1 MARIAGLEFE
11 PLYLIKDED
20 DVMLSMR
27 YRTTSNAA
35 AVAVG
40 QNCGG
45 TGSSSNIEFSY
56 CRKYAT
62 KIQRY
67 HHFSSKIMGNHR
79 VFYEG
84 IIYNDK
90 VDNGFLFTTEKNV
103 VEDLYEYLLAKY
115 PFPLLKEWSKYL
127 FASLTAVDA
136 VKKVYS
142 PVVVG
147 NGFNPDEKC
156 MIIHGDREIPSNEL
170 YVLDAQ
176 GVSEEVLKGVISRG
190 LEERKIYV
198 DNETHKIMKPLNIK
212 GVNDYM
218 ERFSGKICESLR
230 QNNLFP
236 KQKSKLRSV
245 PGMAL
250 LSRKLY
256 APQADSTNAIVA
268 SMKAGDKYVF
278 VSEEMGC
285 GKTIQASSAVE
296 AYYNQKWLRQHKGKT
311 LRDCYESG
319 EVAYRAVIMCPS
331 HLCVKWKHE
340 VESQIPGA
348 RGIIVSSLPQLA
360 ALRKLSPKKRNGK
373 EFWIFSKEIAKM
385 DTHKR
390 PVPTTV
396 GKKVPVISIC
406 YDCLKNSMSE
416 ENEGHRKILSKR
428 KAWGAGELANGSF
441 TKSPMLIKDG
451 IPTCVTCGGHRGHLL
466 ELEYPYTFMDEKG
479 EYRTT
484 NAYKGMLCPCC
495 GNLLLRNGSAYVLLK
510 NRVEEFDN
518 YVLDIGKFATKAV
531 GNEVCH
537 VCGTSLWEDN
547 VAPMNIPLTGK
558 PAVIEAEQEI
568 VFDENGFPTF
578 VDKEVKK
585 WVKIKVCPDHAKAK
599 LEDPKKRI
607 CSKGYYALKGHEQET
622 VAVKGVGTEYAYSQR
637 EYGPRRYSTARY
649 AKKYLKGY
657 FDILIADECHLY
669 EGDKTEQAIAL
680 HCLMKTV
687 DFSMLLTGTLT
698 NGTAS
703 SLFNIHFMCNPARMK
718 ELGFEL
724 NAESARRFAENYGV
738 VEKKFMCS
746 ESGDG
751 SYNAQG
757 RGQQLGKETIKP
769 GISPIVYPDILLD
782 HTVQLNIADMSNKL
796 PPLNE
801 YVVQVDMN
809 REQEDGYLK
818 NIEVIKD
825 AIKDRNFGVGKGLMG
840 KMLQLGLSY
849 PDKPYG
855 RSDVYSLRVPDW
867 LIVSPDNLEQYA
879 SVDVLLPKEEK
890 LVEIVRK
897 EISEGRQ
904 VFVYTEYSGSEE
916 TGIDDRLQE
925 IIESHCNLRGQV
937 SVLRSRSVKAIDR
950 DEYIKKNAD
959 KVKVFITN
967 YRNVETGIDFV
978 GEYEGRRYNYPTIIF
993 FQTGMS
999 LSSIWQASRRH
1010 YRLNQTEECR
1020 TYYLCYKKTFQLD
1033 ILEMMSKKISAAS
1046 AIQGNFSE
1054 SALEN
1059 MAGTDDPAVILAKK
1073 IAKGQTGGDVDGT
1086 EIEDQLS
1093 MSRKLAI
1100 EACDESQFIGD
1111 EPVTYY
1117 DIMGDGAS
1125 YQSALNI
1132 EEEEVTAACVPSS
1145 PAANTNEF
1153 SSKSNEELLAAVGS
1167 FFEQMAVVVT
1177 EEEAKKVKKKTA
1189 RPMAGQVALFS
1200 F

>member
-451 IPTCVTCGGHRGHLL
+451 IPTSHHCQ
-466 ELEYPYTFMDEKG
+466 D
-479 EYRTT
+479 YR
-484 NAYKGMLCPCC
+484 
-495 GNLLLRNGSAYVLLK
+495 RSAV
-510 NRVEEFDN
+510 
-518 YVLDIGKFATKAV
+518 
-531 GNEVCH
+531 
-537 VCGTSLWEDN
+537 S
-547 VAPMNIPLTGK
+547 
-558 PAVIEAEQEI
+558 
-568 VFDENGFPTF
+568 
-578 VDKEVKK
+578 
-585 WVKIKVCPDHAKAK
+585 
-599 LEDPKKRI
+599 I
-607 CSKGYYALKGHEQET
+607 CQ
-622 VAVKGVGTEYAYSQR
+622 
-637 EYGPRRYSTARY
+637 
-649 AKKYLKGY
+649 
-657 FDILIADECHLY
+657 
-669 EGDKTEQAIAL
+669 
-680 HCLMKTV
+680 
-687 DFSMLLTGTLT
+687 
-698 NGTAS
+698 
-703 SLFNIHFMCNPARMK
+703 
-718 ELGFEL
+718 
-724 NAESARRFAENYGV
+724 
-738 VEKKFMCS
+738 
-746 ESGDG
+746 
-751 SYNAQG
+751 
-757 RGQQLGKETIKP
+757 
-769 GISPIVYPDILLD
+769 
-782 HTVQLNIADMSNKL
+782 
-796 PPLNE
+796 PP
-801 YVVQVDMN
+801 
-809 REQEDGYLK
+809 
-818 NIEVIKD
+818 
-825 AIKDRNFGVGKGLMG
+825 
-840 KMLQLGLSY
+840 S
-849 PDKPYG
+849 
-855 RSDVYSLRVPDW
+855 
-867 LIVSPDNLEQYA
+867 
-879 SVDVLLPKEEK
+879 
-890 LVEIVRK
+890 
-897 EISEGRQ
+897 
-904 VFVYTEYSGSEE
+904 
-916 TGIDDRLQE
+916 
-925 IIESHCNLRGQV
+925 GQV
-937 SVLRSRSVKAIDR
+937 
-950 DEYIKKNAD
+950 
-959 KVKVFITN
+959 
-967 YRNVETGIDFV
+967 
-978 GEYEGRRYNYPTIIF
+978 
-993 FQTGMS
+993 
-999 LSSIWQASRRH
+999 
-1010 YRLNQTEECR
+1010 
-1020 TYYLCYKKTFQLD
+1020 
-1033 ILEMMSKKISAAS
+1033 
-1046 AIQGNFSE
+1046 
-1054 SALEN
+1054 
-1059 MAGTDDPAVILAKK
+1059 
-1073 IAKGQTGGDVDGT
+1073 
-1086 EIEDQLS
+1086 
-1093 MSRKLAI
+1093 
-1100 EACDESQFIGD
+1100 
-1111 EPVTYY
+1111 
-1117 DIMGDGAS
+1117 
-1125 YQSALNI
+1125 
-1132 EEEEVTAACVPSS
+1132 
-1145 PAANTNEF
+1145 
-1153 SSKSNEELLAAVGS
+1153 
-1167 FFEQMAVVVT
+1167 
-1177 EEEAKKVKKKTA
+1177 
-1189 RPMAGQVALFS
+1189 
-1200 F
+1200 